1 MEVWSVKIERILV
14 ATDFSESAEKAVEAA
29 TELARKFEA
38 ELVLLHA
45 YKIDI
50 PLASPMTAG
59 GYALPADFFERLGTE
74 ARQRVEAAAQEITS
88 KGVSTTGIAVEESAA
103 AAIVET
109 AESRDVD
116 LIVMGTRG
124 LTGLKHVALGSVA
137 DRVVRL
143 APCPVLTVGLPD

>member
-1 MEVWSVKIERILV
+1 MKIERILV

>member
-59 GYALPADFFERLGTE
+59 GYALPADFFERLGAE
-74 ARQRVEAAAQEITS
+74 ARQRVEAAAQELTS
-88 KGVSTTGIAVEESAA
+88 AGVSTTGIAVEESAA